1 LETGILA
8 NQNHLAVTMPRKRL
22 KNSPA
27 SPAVD
32 KLRKPVA
39 IIRRKSEGLVVLRPK
54 AIQKI
59 GSELAIAWSNG
70 EETYVSLE
78 KLRRACPC
86 AACGGEPDV
95 LGRAV
100 RPEVHFQPTSFDLEG
115 WEIVGGYGWQPRWGD
130 GHRTGIY
137 SFSYLQRL
145 GAEG

>member
-1 LETGILA
+1 
-8 NQNHLAVTMPRKRL
+8 MPRKRL

-39 IIRRKSEGLVVLRPK
+39 IMRRKSEGLVVLRPK

-59 GSELAIAWSNG
+59 GSELAIAWANG

>member
-1 LETGILA
+1 MTAER
-8 NQNHLAVTMPRKRL
+8 PRRELVSELCSIGKT
-22 KNSPA
+22 A
-27 SPAVD
+27 
-32 KLRKPVA
+32 KPVA
-39 IIRRKSEGLVVLRPK
+39 ILRRESERLAMVRPK

-59 GSELAIAWSNG
+59 GSELAISWSDG
-70 EETYVSLE
+70 EETYISLE

-100 RPEVHFQPTSFDLEG
+100 HPEVHFQPTSFDLLG

-145 GAEG
+145 GAAEQAS

>member
-1 LETGILA
+1 
-8 NQNHLAVTMPRKRL
+8 M
-22 KNSPA
+22 
-27 SPAVD
+27 
-32 KLRKPVA
+32 
-39 IIRRKSEGLVVLRPK
+39 RRKSEGLVVLRPK

-70 EETYVSLE
+70 EETYLSLE

-100 RPEVHFQPTSFDLEG
+100 RPEVHFQPTSFDLQG

-130 GHRTGIY
+130 GHHTGIY